1 MAEKL
6 QTLLGVQ
13 VPVQF
18 EPVITVTAALMLLF
32 LLAYFAEMLKLLV
45 LRR

>member
-1 MAEKL
+1 MVEKL
-6 QTLLGVQ
+6 QTLLDTT

-18 EPVITVTAALMLLF
+18 EPVLLVVAAVFLLF

-45 LRR
+45 FRR